1 MEKKELGK
9 EKKELEK
16 ELTVEGSDLFSD
28 LKALES
34 KLDVESLAVNQA
46 NENLPSTKEK
56 IPDANED
63 RIRSVLTN
71 YLYEYE
77 QKINSSI
84 DNLKTLLRNRCE
96 NSKNILESVAFA
108 PESFN
113 QEATVEKA
121 KELNEYKRLKNDLKI
136 KTSHLTTFQNKHD
149 LDRPA
154 HYPLTNIRT
163 AGVILLILLLE
174 ILLNGVTFSAY
185 VEKGLVGGIVLAL
198 VIAGG
203 NIFFGFVVG
212 KYFFVQTWHK
222 NIKRRIYSYLACI
235 LWCLFVIYYNLFIA
249 YTRDNLQQAMGG
261 NFEVA
266 EFFRDTFNLEHYQ
279 NYESWFLFLLG
290 VIFAIIAL
298 IDGVASDDL
307 YFGYGRVD
315 RQEKEAKNAIQDL
328 LDELTDDLENIKEKY
343 IKKLK
348 TDEAYVHS
356 GKNESQSL
364 YSSRD
369 RKITHFDHLVDA
381 TKSHCKILIKTYR
394 EKNAKVRED
403 APPNYFEIDPEPLIY
418 QKKEFDKINMKE
430 FELNDKNIF
439 NDATNKIN
447 DDYKR
452 ITNEIIEQTS

>member
-1 MEKKELGK
+1 METKEIEK

-34 KLDVESLAVNQA
+34 KLDVESLAVTQA
-46 NENLPSTKEK
+46 NDNLPATKENN
-56 IPDANED
+56 PDANED
-63 RIRSVLTN
+63 RIGNILTN

-84 DNLKTLLRNRCE
+84 DNIKTLLRNRCE
-96 NSKNILESVAFA
+96 NSKKILESVKVA
-108 PESFN
+108 PETFN

-121 KELNEYKRLKNDLKI
+121 KKLGEYKRLKDDSKD
-136 KTSHLTTFQNKHD
+136 KTSHLTTFQNKHN

-154 HYPLTNIRT
+154 DYPLTNLRT
-163 AGVILLILLLE
+163 IGVILLILLLE
-174 ILLNGVTFSAY
+174 ILLNGVTFSEY
-185 VEKGLVGGIVLAL
+185 LVQGLLGGIVLAI
-198 VIAGG
+198 VIAAI
-203 NIFFGFVVG
+203 NIFFGFIVG

-235 LWCLFVIYYNLFIA
+235 LWCLFVIYYNLGIA
-249 YTRDNLQQAMGG
+249 FTRDNLQQAMGG
-261 NFEVA
+261 DFQIGK
-266 EFFRDTFNLEHYQ
+266 FFSDPFNLEHYQ
-279 NYESWFLFLLG
+279 HYQSWFLFLLG
-290 VIFAIIAL
+290 IVFAIIAL

-328 LDELTDDLENIKEKY
+328 LDELTDDLETIKEKY
-343 IKKLK
+343 INKLK

-447 DDYKR
+447 DDYKL
-452 ITNEIIEQTS
+452 ILNEIIEQTS